1 MQRMEIQRVQS
12 QNGSSSRSSHAWVPP
27 GPLMDIHKGRSV
39 RLQVRVQVPVK
50 DHPNFNFVGKLL
62 GPKGNS
68 LKRLQEETQTKMAIL
83 GRGSMRDK
91 AKEEDLRKLKDP
103 KYWHLHEELHVEV
116 NAFAPPA
123 EAYRRMAFALAQ
135 LKPFLVPDY
144 YDEIRQ
150 TQLRELALL
159 KNDRK
164 NGATAAASLESSPS
178 SSQASLPPA
187 PPATA
192 SPPCGN
198 ELVAVNTGS
207 NRAPIRHISQASVL
221 QEASSSCRSSPPTPP
236 MHPALRPGV
245 PGLVLTADGLS
256 QLPPHLQVSSTAAG
270 LTRGVVAPPTT
281 AAAVSAA
288 AAKAAYLL
296 HGSRVLPV
304 RLSRKG
310 ALRAAALT
318 LGRAAA
324 VGALRHGA
332 AVELISADCADE
344 FLYGD
349 EYPDNNFDGNV
360 YEQAFTTIESTCRMI
375 ISPGLRYAHPFSNEI
390 SMLTESQLPR
400 EANSSLYGDE
410 YPDNNFDGNVY
421 EQAFTTIE
429 EQGFPHQ
436 NAEDMQNNGYATDA
450 DFAEWPEPPLR
461 TPCHLPARLKPSQA
475 MTRRLYR
482 PYGPLPSRF

>member
-1 MQRMEIQRVQS
+1 MAGGFGKASQHNQDSRTYLAELMNERDKLSGHAARLVDQEILRVQS
-12 QNGSSSRSSHAWVPP
+12 QNGSSSNGRSAHVWVSS

-91 AKEEDLRKLKDP
+91 AKEEDLRQLKDP

-123 EAYRRMAFALAQ
+123 EAYGRMAHALAQ

-164 NGATAAASLESSPS
+164 KGTGTAALESGP
-178 SSQASLPPA
+178 QTPLPPPEA
-187 PPATA
+187 S
-192 SPPCGN
+192 SPPCSGN
-198 ELVAVNTGS
+198 ELVALGNAGGS
-207 NRAPIRHISQASVL
+207 VPTLHQD
-221 QEASSSCRSSPPTPP
+221 ASSSSRSPSSTPPT
-236 MHPALRPGV
+236 HPSASIRPGM
-245 PGLVLTADGLS
+245 PGMMLAGTADALS
-256 QLPPHLQVSSTAAG
+256 HLPLQSAGAAG
-270 LTRGVVAPPTT
+270 LSRGMGPPSAT

-296 HGSRVLPV
+296 HGSRIFPV

-324 VGALRHGA
+324 VGALTHGA
-332 AVELISADCADE
+332 AVELISADCAGAEE

-349 EYPDNNFDGNV
+349 EYPDG
-360 YEQAFTTIESTCRMI
+360 
-375 ISPGLRYAHPFSNEI
+375 
-390 SMLTESQLPR
+390 
-400 EANSSLYGDE
+400 
-410 YPDNNFDGNVY
+410 NFDGNVY

-429 EQGFPHQ
+429 EQGFARQ
-436 NAEDMQNNGYATDA
+436 DAEDMQNNGYAADTD
-450 DFAEWPEPPLR
+450 FTEWAEPPLR
-461 TPCHLPARLKPSQA
+461 THHCHLPSRLKPSQA
-475 MTRRLYR
+475 MARRLYR

>member
-1 MQRMEIQRVQS
+1 MAAGFGKVQQTMDSRTYLAELMGEREKLSGHAARLVDQEIQRVQS
-12 QNGSSSRSSHAWVPP
+12 QNGSSARSSHTLVPP

-91 AKEEDLRKLKDP
+91 AKEEGLRQLKDP

-164 NGATAAASLESSPS
+164 NGVAAAASLESSTS
-178 SSQASLPPA
+178 TSQASLPAA
-187 PPATA
+187 PPGTA

-198 ELVAVNTGS
+198 ELVVVNAGS
-207 NRAPIRHISQASVL
+207 NASAH
-221 QEASSSCRSSPPTPP
+221 QEATSSCRSSPPTPP
-236 MHPALRPGV
+236 THPALHPGV

-256 QLPPHLQVSSTAAG
+256 QIPPGLQVSSSAAG
-270 LTRGVVAPPTT
+270 LARGVVAPPTT

-349 EYPDNNFDGNV
+349 EYPDSNFDG
-360 YEQAFTTIESTCRMI
+360 S
-375 ISPGLRYAHPFSNEI
+375 
-390 SMLTESQLPR
+390 
-400 EANSSLYGDE
+400 
-410 YPDNNFDGNVY
+410 VY

-429 EQGFPHQ
+429 EQGFPRP
-436 NAEDMQNNGYATDA
+436 NAEEMQNNGYATDA
-450 DFAEWPEPPLR
+450 DFAEWAEPPLR
-461 TPCHLPARLKPSQA
+461 THCHLPARLKPSQT

>member
-1 MQRMEIQRVQS
+1 M
-12 QNGSSSRSSHAWVPP
+12 G
-27 GPLMDIHKGRSV
+27 
-39 RLQVRVQVPVK
+39 
-50 DHPNFNFVGKLL
+50 
-62 GPKGNS
+62 
-68 LKRLQEETQTKMAIL
+68 
-83 GRGSMRDK
+83 
-91 AKEEDLRKLKDP
+91 
-103 KYWHLHEELHVEV
+103 
-116 NAFAPPA
+116 
-123 EAYRRMAFALAQ
+123 
-135 LKPFLVPDY
+135 DY

-164 NGATAAASLESSPS
+164 NGAAAAASLESSPS
-178 SSQASLPPA
+178 SSQASLPAA

-198 ELVAVNTGS
+198 ELVAVNSGNNCT
-207 NRAPIRHISQASVL
+207 PTWHISQASVL

-256 QLPPHLQVSSTAAG
+256 QLPPHLQVSSAG

-360 YEQAFTTIESTCRMI
+360 YEQAFTTIE
-375 ISPGLRYAHPFSNEI
+375 
-390 SMLTESQLPR
+390 
-400 EANSSLYGDE
+400 
-410 YPDNNFDGNVY
+410 
-421 EQAFTTIE
+421 
-429 EQGFPHQ
+429 EQGFPRQ

-450 DFAEWPEPPLR
+450 DFAEWAEPPLR
-461 TPCHLPARLKPSQA
+461 THCHLPARLKPSQA